1 MRLLTFRTPDGTRA
15 GRVDGNEVTEL
26 ESPDI
31 GALLVSS
38 ESSESS
44 ESTLAR
50 VADAAGPVHAL
61 DSLELA
67 PIVIRPSK
75 VICLGLNYRAHIMET
90 RREVPAYPTLFA
102 KFGEALIGARDD
114 IILPSLATQPDWEV
128 ELALVIGR
136 RVRHADHDEAAAA
149 IAGYTVCNDI
159 TMRDWQR
166 RTLQWLQGKTWEG
179 TTPVGPVLVTPDE
192 IDHAA
197 DLALR
202 CEVDGEVVQSA
213 RTSDMVFKPAEIVAY
228 ISEILTLQPGDLI
241 STGTPGGIG
250 EAREPQVFL
259 RPGQTVRTSIEGIG
273 ELVNRCVAAP

>member
-31 GALLVSS
+31 GALL
-38 ESSESS
+38 ESSESP

-61 DSLELA
+61 DALELA

-90 RREVPAYPTLFA
+90 LREVPAYPTLFA

-228 ISEILTLQPGDLI
+228 ISEIITLQPGDLI

-250 EAREPQVFL
+250 EARDPQVFL
-259 RPGQTVRTSIEGIG
+259 RPGQIVRTSIEGIG